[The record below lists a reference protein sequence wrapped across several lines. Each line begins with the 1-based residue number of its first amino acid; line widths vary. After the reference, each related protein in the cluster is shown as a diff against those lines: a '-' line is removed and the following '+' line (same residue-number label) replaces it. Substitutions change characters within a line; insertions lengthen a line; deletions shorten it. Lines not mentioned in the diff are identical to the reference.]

1 MTTTAPRTT
10 DDPEARA
17 RAAEQRIEALRAEMD
32 ASADRG
38 RQAILQYEIGHI
50 TETALA
56 NEPQA
61 VREFLSAYNLD
72 PQFRPPL
79 IALLSIFERRRST
92 KNLAR
97 LYDAEARSATSPR
110 EAASALADRA
120 VLMAD
125 QLGEAGE
132 ARQLLEAAFEQ
143 AAEAQ
148 DIALL
153 LEHQLL
159 IEGDRD
165 AAFKVMAARAE
176 LVADPVLAT
185 LLRLEVARA
194 KEDAGDVDGALSVL
208 RAAVTTPAARWRVLE
223 QLERVARRAGR
234 HPERIVA
241 LEGRA
246 KLAAAEARGEDQGQ
260 GSGAFSVQ
268 RFTDQAR
275 AAAAAAAIYR
285 DAGRARIAHLADAP
299 GARRDYDAALELR
312 PDDPLLH
319 HERMIA
325 CELEGDLE
333 SASKEARYLLDA
345 GVSGPP
351 AAALHFRLAENA
363 QASGDAAA
371 ALGHMR
377 DALGADPGSAV
388 AAAMLDD
395 LLRGSGDVAAAID
408 QLAARAE
415 AAEGESRSQRYWE
428 AAQLASE
435 VPDAERAK
443 TLYESAAAAAADPIP
458 ILREMYGAAL
468 RLGDAPAARTAAEAL
483 LDKEIEDVERSALMR
498 DLHELLRIVLEDEAA
513 ADAVLDR
520 ALASKAAAGWAPDL
534 ARLHGALRGNG
545 ALAAKAHLALA
556 ERAADAETAAAHLCA
571 AARMQMRSQDT
582 DGAVTTL
589 RNALARSPSHPYAVS
604 LLEEVLRARGDAGE
618 LVRLLKEAAE
628 ASDAPRAAEARLLLA
643 GAAAEAAEDLDKAIQ
658 TYEEAADRDPTSLA
672 PSLAL
677 KRLAENKGD
686 RELVLRA
693 LEVLSEREI
702 TNGAPGRHTLALGEH
717 YDLIS
722 RQPSL
727 AEPPLRKALAS
738 EPVALHA
745 AVDLALLPPANGDPS
760 ARLAGLARVL
770 EKSGDDARVG
780 ILREIAGAAIA
791 TDPSAAE
798 EKIRELRQRAPRD
811 AWTPFAWMR
820 VLARKTGE
828 ERAPTD
834 RADAWLA
841 LGHATDDPEAAGD
854 ILLHGLRSTAIA
866 KGEAGLDDGVILA
879 HEVVAVAP
887 DSLASSV
894 ALDETL
900 SAGDDPEGRADA
912 LSKWLEHAGSAGK
925 LALEAARGRA
935 LGAAGRAREAT
946 EVLLRVAA
954 AEADDLA
961 SWEAARVA
969 ARDAQ
974 AWPVVVEACD
984 RLAHLIEDKEL
995 ASMLLEES
1003 AAVLMDE
1010 LKQDER
1016 AERRLR
1022 RVLAIDARRPI
1033 AYGRLHDL
1041 LADREDDAGLLQLV
1055 EARIELLDDP
1065 EELGKLYYEQA
1076 RLLRGLG
1083 QRSEALDALDNLLML
1098 DDEHVGGLALLVELQ
1113 VQQENWGGAVEALRT
1128 LAAAGDVPDS
1138 QRRIARLGAADFLEN
1153 KLSDLEGALGE
1164 LIAIDEA
1171 GLADRPIYERT
1182 VQTAERLERWDAAVT
1197 ALGKEAQIAGSPEL
1211 VARLHRRAG
1220 AILVDRVD
1228 DREAAVDHY
1237 TQAIAAIPTDLAAAE
1252 ALADLLDPL
1261 GKSDLSHRFEQ
1272 SVRAGLEEDPTDPDD
1287 LRKLRRAAAWR
1298 EDQGLDAVVL
1308 STLVALGVAEEEERS
1323 AFQDHTQLFARPMAG
1338 GSLDN
1343 ESFHALR
1350 VPGDGGAVLALA
1362 QLVSES
1368 VAEMDAHEP
1377 AALGFTKGNALRGE
1391 HPIRAEITVL
1401 HNLLGVAAP
1410 EVWQATQGGEPL
1422 RIDIMPY
1429 YKGHATFAVGTGVHT
1444 PLVLDHRFHV
1454 GRLAI
1459 GTRLVVAPFLRR
1471 DPMRAATALF
1481 AAAAAAEIPLPA
1493 GEGRAGMAETT
1504 RKLYKAMPRKV
1515 RKVVPEMVRALGDD
1529 GRSILAWSQL
1539 VHRTANRAGLL
1550 VSGDI
1555 GGALRLLIGEVSR
1568 ENVLRSGDALDLL
1581 HFWLSPGALV
1591 LRQRLGLS
1599 T

>member
-1 MTTTAPRTT
+1 MTTAPRTPVDT
-10 DDPEARA
+10 PEARA
-17 RAAEQRIEALRAEMD
+17 QAAEQRIEALRAEME

-50 TETALA
+50 HESVLA

-61 VREFLSAYNLD
+61 VREYLSAYNLD

-79 IALLSIFERRRST
+79 FALLSIFERRRST

-125 QLGEAGE
+125 QLGEPGE

-153 LEHQLL
+153 LEHQLFV
-159 IEGDRD
+159 EGDR
-165 AAFKVMAARAE
+165 AAAMNVVAARAE

-194 KEDAGDVDGALSVL
+194 KEDDGDVDGALSTL
-208 RAAVTTPAARWRVLE
+208 RSAVTTPAARWRVLE

-268 RFTDQAR
+268 RFADQAR

-285 DAGRARIAHLADAP
+285 EAGRARIAHLADAP

-333 SASKEARYLLDA
+333 GSAKEAQYLLDA
-345 GVSGPP
+345 GIAGTA
-351 AAALHFRLAENA
+351 AAALHFRLAEHA
-363 QASGDAAA
+363 QASGEGER

-377 DALGADPGSAV
+377 DALAADPGSAV
-388 AAAMLDD
+388 ASAMLDD
-395 LLRGSGDVAAAID
+395 LLRATSEPIAAIE

-415 AAEGESRSQRYWE
+415 AASGEARAQRYWE
-428 AAQLASE
+428 AAQLAAE
-435 VPDAERAK
+435 VPDAARAK
-443 TLYESAAAAAADPIP
+443 TYFEAAAAAANDAIP

-468 RLGDAPAARTAAEAL
+468 RLGDAPAARAAAEAL
-483 LDKEIEDVERSALMR
+483 LEKELEDQERSALMR
-498 DLHELLRIVLEDEAA
+498 DLHELSRIVLEDEAA

-520 ALASKAAAGWAPDL
+520 ALGSPAAAAWAPDL
-534 ARLHGALRGNG
+534 ARLHGALRGNT

-556 ERAADAETAAAHLCA
+556 ERAADAETAAAHFCA
-571 AARMQMRSQDT
+571 AARMEMRGGDT
-582 DGAVTTL
+582 DNAVATL
-589 RNALARSPSHPYAVS
+589 RKALARSPSHPYAVA

-643 GAAAEAAEDLDKAIQ
+643 GAAAEAADDLEKAIQ
-658 TYEEAADRDPTSLA
+658 TYEEASDRDPTSLA
-672 PSLAL
+672 PALAL

-686 RELVLRA
+686 RALVLRA

-702 TNGAPGRHTLALGEH
+702 KNGAPGRHTLALGEH

-722 RQPSL
+722 GQPAL

-738 EPVALHA
+738 EPVALQA

-770 EKSGDDARVG
+770 DRAGDEARVG
-780 ILREIAGAAIA
+780 LLREIAGTAIA
-791 TDPSAAE
+791 TDLATAE

-811 AWTPFAWMR
+811 PWTPFALLR
-820 VLARKTGE
+820 ALARKEGE
-828 ERAPTD
+828 KSPTD

-854 ILLHGLRSTAIA
+854 LLLHGLRSTAIA

-887 DSLASSV
+887 DSLTSSV

-900 SAGDDPEGRADA
+900 TAGDDPEGRADA
-912 LSKWLEHAGSAGK
+912 LTRWLEHAGTAGK
-925 LALEAARGRA
+925 LALESARGRA
-935 LGAAGRAREAT
+935 LAAAGRPREAT

-974 AWPVVVEACD
+974 AWDVLVEACD

-995 ASMLLEES
+995 AAMLLEES

-1010 LKQDER
+1010 QKADDR

-1041 LADREDDAGLLQLV
+1041 LADRGDDAGLLQLV

-1076 RLLRGLG
+1076 RLLRALG
-1083 QRSEALDALDNLLML
+1083 QRGDALDALDNLLML
-1098 DDEHVGGLALLVELQ
+1098 DDQHVGGLALLVELQ

-1128 LAAAGDVPDS
+1128 LAAARDVPDS

-1153 KLSDLEGALGE
+1153 KLNDLEGALGE

-1182 VQTAERLERWDAAVT
+1182 VQTAERLERWDVAVT
-1197 ALGKEAQIAGSPEL
+1197 ALSKEAVIAGSPEL

-1220 AILVDRVD
+1220 AILVDRTD
-1228 DREAAVDHY
+1228 DRDAAIDHY
-1237 TQAIAAIPTDLAAAE
+1237 TQALAAMPADLAAGESLAE
-1252 ALADLLDPL
+1252 LLDPV
-1261 GKSDLSHRFEQ
+1261 GKGDLSHRFEQ
-1272 SVRAGLEEDPTDPDD
+1272 AVRASLEEDPTEPDD

-1298 EDQGLDAVVL
+1298 EDQGLDEVVL
-1308 STLVALGVAEEEERS
+1308 STLVALGAATEEERH
-1323 AFQDHTQLFARPMAG
+1323 AFQEQTQLFARPMAG
-1338 GSLDN
+1338 GALDN
-1343 ESFHALR
+1343 EAFHALR
-1350 VPGDGGAVLALA
+1350 VPGDSGPVLTFA
-1362 QLVSES
+1362 QLVAEA
-1368 VAEMDAHEP
+1368 VAEMDASEP
-1377 AALGFTKGNALRGE
+1377 AALGFAKGNMLKGE

-1410 EVWQATQGGEPL
+1410 EVWQATSGGEPM
-1422 RIDIMPY
+1422 RIDLMSY
-1429 YKGHATFAVGTGVHT
+1429 YKGHPTFAVGSGVQT
-1444 PLVLDHRFHV
+1444 PLILDHRFHV

-1459 GTRLVVAPFLRR
+1459 GTRLGIGPFLRR

-1481 AAAAAAEIPLPA
+1481 AAAAAAEVPLPA
-1493 GEGRAGMAETT
+1493 GEGRSGMAETT
-1504 RKLYKAMPRKV
+1504 RKLYKAMSRKV
-1515 RKVVPEMVRALGDD
+1515 RKTVPEMVRALGDD
-1529 GRSILAWSQL
+1529 GRSILVWSQL

-1555 GGALRLLIGEVSR
+1555 GGALRLLVGDTTR
-1568 ENVLRSGDALDLL
+1568 ETVLRSGDALDLL
-1581 HFWLSPGALV
+1581 LFWLSPGALV

-1599 T
+1599 P